1 MSASLGPVALAK
13 RLSRFFFSAWTIR
26 MDDSA
31 IALLDPTSAPGLV
44 PRPMVFLINQMCVQG
59 NCCQCGQSRI
69 VISRFWD
76 CPTSRRRFSLIYVLR
91 HQLSEDKRRRRSA
104 KA

>member
-31 IALLDPTSAPGLV
+31 IALLDPTSAPGTRS
-44 PRPMVFLINQMCVQG
+44 PSDGFL
-59 NCCQCGQSRI
+59 
-69 VISRFWD
+69 D
-76 CPTSRRRFSLIYVLR
+76 
-91 HQLSEDKRRRRSA
+91 
-104 KA
+104 